1 MLGILRWKEE
11 RGGGGAGTLCGVT
24 ANQLT
29 LFHHADVDAALETA
43 GLAVAPVV
51 LGDGAAPVER
61 TGEGGFTLHAAPA
74 GREGGG
80 RSRERRGN
88 VMLVHY
94 ASGRAEE
101 KETNV
106 SCSRTGTP
114 PKTLGFSS
122 FILRR
127 FRGP

>member
-11 RGGGGAGTLCGVT
+11 RGGGGAETLCGVT

-29 LFHHADVDAALETA
+29 LFHHADVDAALETT

-74 GREGGG
+74 GGGWG
-80 RSRERRGN
+80 ERRRGEE
-88 VMLVHY
+88 
-94 ASGRAEE
+94 SGENDFGFWGQQTGKNNCVCAR
-101 KETNV
+101 TNKQID
-106 SCSRTGTP
+106 R
-114 PKTLGFSS
+114 
-122 FILRR
+122 
-127 FRGP
+127 